1 MIDVSMIS
9 KYDESEYS
17 ESTGEKMNGITEMLK
32 GVLEG
37 IILEIIDRHE
47 TYGYEITKNLQEYGF
62 EDIVEGTVYT
72 ILLRL
77 EKKGL
82 VTVTKRKSSVGPMRK
97 FYSLNEAGKQELEL
111 FWERWSFIS
120 GQIEKLKEYKEN
132 EQ

>member
-97 FYSLNEAGKQELEL
+97 FYSLNEAGKKELEL
-111 FWERWSFIS
+111 FWKRWSFIS

>member
-97 FYSLNEAGKQELEL
+97 FYSLNEAGEQELEL
-111 FWERWSFIS
+111 FWKRWSFIS